1 MVLGTARK
9 GSPAEKAVESL
20 VVFSVPVCSNS
31 STNGPAF
38 ATDRSP
44 ESADQRLFLW
54 ICVDNLQLLRS
65 LKRGFIA

>member
-9 GSPAEKAVESL
+9 GSPAENAVESL
-20 VVFSVPVCSNS
+20 VVFSVPVWSNP
-31 STNGPAF
+31 STNFPAF

-54 ICVDNLQLLRS
+54 ICVDNSQS
-65 LKRGFIA
+65 LSSLNRAFIA